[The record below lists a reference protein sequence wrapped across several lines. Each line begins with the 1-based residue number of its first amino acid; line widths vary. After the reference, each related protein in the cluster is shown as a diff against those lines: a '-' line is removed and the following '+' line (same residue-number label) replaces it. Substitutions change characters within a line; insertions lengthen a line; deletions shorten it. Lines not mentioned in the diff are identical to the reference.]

1 MAEELKKEV
10 ETEEVEPLFVNLTDD
25 DGVEHSF
32 QLLTIFTAGNLNRQY
47 GALLTQDVVLYRY
60 YLSDSR
66 ECGEEISE
74 ADFPSVSAFWQGV
87 AEKLDGSKVRE
98 ATLYL
103 MDSEVGDLVPCTGT
117 ILSTFVTPF
126 SGEFV
131 AFIPHAIHFYR
142 YEEKELENGD
152 FEVSWESIINP
163 HEYEDV
169 ATEFDKYIE

>member
-1 MAEELKKEV
+1 MTKELKNEV
-10 ETEEVEPLFVNLTDD
+10 GTEEVETLFVNLTDD
-25 DGVEHSF
+25 NGVEHSF

-47 GALLTQDVVLYRY
+47 GALLTQDVILYRY

-74 ADFPSVSAFWQGV
+74 SDFPSVSAFWQGV
-87 AEKLDGSKVRE
+87 ADNLDGGKVRE

-126 SGEFV
+126 AGEFV

-169 ATEFDKYIE
+169 VTEFDKHIE